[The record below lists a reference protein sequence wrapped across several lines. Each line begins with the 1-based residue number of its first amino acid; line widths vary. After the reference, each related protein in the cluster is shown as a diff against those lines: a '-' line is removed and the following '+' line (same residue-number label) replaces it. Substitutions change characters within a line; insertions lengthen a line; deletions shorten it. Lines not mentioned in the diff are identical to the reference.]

1 MQLKK
6 RSREEAEV
14 PQAGMADIAFLLLIF
29 FLVVTTIDV
38 DTGIGMQL
46 PPPPDPD
53 QEPPPIRERNLMNIL
68 VNARGQILIN
78 EEQASLQDVQQLVMD
93 FVDNE
98 NRAQDPDLSEDP
110 RSAIVSIKTDRQT
123 PYEIYID
130 MLDEVIGAYRQLR
143 DEAAQ
148 SEFGLTYR
156 EYSNRVER
164 EDNVIREMYPQNI
177 SLAEPDPGS

>member
-1 MQLKK
+1 MFPKK
-6 RSREEAEV
+6 RERVEAEV

-68 VNARGQILIN
+68 VNAQGMILIN
-78 EEQASLQDVQQLVMD
+78 EEPANLQDVQRLVMD

-98 NRAQDPDLSEDP
+98 NRAQDPNLAEDP

-130 MLDEVIGAYRQLR
+130 MLDEVIGAYRELR
-143 DEAAQ
+143 NEAAHR
-148 SEFGLTYR
+148 EFGVSYM
-156 EYSNRVER
+156 EYTNRVPR
-164 EDNVIREMYPQNI
+164 EDNVIRQMYPQNI